1 MRDDTTVV
9 TWVIKTFFCI
19 VLLSISSW
27 SLLLLLGLYHFCP
40 FFGPSLDGM
49 FLWYFQFSWRDFYSF
64 PLSCYHLY
72 LFSVHWKRP
81 SLVSPCYSLKLH
93 LVGCTLPFLPC
104 FSLLFFPQLFV
115 KPPQTTTSPS
125 RISFP
130 LGCFCS
136 LPAMQYYRPL
146 SIVLQALS
154 LLDLIPWISL
164 SPPLHIH
171 RGFDLRCTWLA

>member
-9 TWVIKTFFCI
+9 TWVIKTFFFI

-93 LVGCTLPFLPC
+93 LVGCTFPFLPC
-104 FSLLFFPQLFV
+104 FSLLFFSSAICKTSSDNHFAFSYFFSFGMFLFAACYAVLQTFVHSSSGTLFTRPNPLNLFV
-115 KPPQTTTSPS
+115 TATAYS
-125 RISFP
+125 
-130 LGCFCS
+130 
-136 LPAMQYYRPL
+136 
-146 SIVLQALS
+146 
-154 LLDLIPWISL
+154 
-164 SPPLHIH
+164 
-171 RGFDLRCTWLA
+171 